1 MILRTLIEKGGAVMW
16 PLIVLAFISVI
27 IIADRIAVFF
37 ITVFSKSGKKP
48 NMLCCVRLLELI
60 AQIAPV
66 LGFLGTVTGIMAA
79 FKGMSLSSS
88 VTLQTVSGG
97 MYEALFTTAAGLIIS
112 LTDAVAAQLCRWGAD
127 KNDTKSDKV

>member
-37 ITVFSKSGKKP
+37 ITKFSKSVEKP
-48 NMLCCVRLLELI
+48 NMLCCVKLLELI
-60 AQIAPV
+60 AQISPV

>member
-1 MILRTLIEKGGAVMW
+1 MILKTLIEKGGPVMW
-16 PLIVLAFISVI
+16 PLIILGFVSAV
-27 IIADRIAVFF
+27 IIADRIAVLF
-37 ITVFSKSGKKP
+37 ILRFSKAEKKP
-48 NMLCCVRLLELI
+48 NPLCCVKLLELI

-112 LTDAVAAQLCRWGAD
+112 LADAVAAQICRWSAE
-127 KNDTKSDKV
+127 KNGTQSD

>member
-1 MILRTLIEKGGAVMW
+1 MILKTLIQKGGAVMW
-16 PLIVLAFISVI
+16 PLIVLAFVSVI
-27 IIADRIAVFF
+27 IITDRIAVLF
-37 ITVFSKSGKKP
+37 ILRFSKTDKKP
-48 NMLCCVRLLELI
+48 NPLCCIKLLELI

-79 FKGMSLSSS
+79 FKGMSLSST

-112 LTDAVAAQLCRWGAD
+112 LIDAVAAQICRWSAE
-127 KNDTKSDKV
+127 KNGTQSDKI